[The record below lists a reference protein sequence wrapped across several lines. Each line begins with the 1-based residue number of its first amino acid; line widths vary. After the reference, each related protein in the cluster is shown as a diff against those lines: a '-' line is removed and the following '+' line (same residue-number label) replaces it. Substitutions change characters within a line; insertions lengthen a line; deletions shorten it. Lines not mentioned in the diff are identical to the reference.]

1 MFTKL
6 KKSLQKSDSD
16 QGFTIIEVMI
26 VLAIAGLILLIV
38 FLAVPALQRN
48 SRNTQ
53 RKSSASQI
61 LTSVSNYVSNNNGT
75 VPNTQALLNTATS
88 DYNPGFFLTANVFYG
103 NNTAIDN
110 TPSQAGS
117 EAANNL
123 TTEDVIYY
131 NGTVCT
137 GNTATVTG
145 ASPRSYAITY
155 AVETGGGRTEQCLG
169 N

>member
-1 MFTKL
+1 MFTKP
-6 KKSLQKSDSD
+6 KKSKGETEK
-16 QGFTIIEVMI
+16 GFTIIEVMI

-53 RKSSASQI
+53 RKSAASQI

-75 VPNTQALLNTATS
+75 IPTSQALLDAARA
-88 DYNPGFFLTANVFYG
+88 DYNPGFYTTANIFFG
-103 NNTAIDN
+103 TRTAIDN
-110 TPSQAGS
+110 TPSASGS

-131 NGTVCT
+131 NGAICN
-137 GNTATVTG
+137 GNTATITG

-155 AVETGGGRTEQCLG
+155 AVETGNGRTEQCLD

>member
-6 KKSLQKSDSD
+6 KKSQGEAEK
-16 QGFTIIEVMI
+16 GFTIIEVMI

-53 RKSSASQI
+53 RKSAASQV

-75 VPNTQALLNTATS
+75 IPNTQALLDTARS
-88 DYNPGFFLTANVFYG
+88 DYRPGFYVVANIFYHA
-103 NNTAIDN
+103 NTAID
-110 TPSQAGS
+110 TSAAAAGS
-117 EAANNL
+117 ESATNL
-123 TTEDVIYY
+123 TTEDIIYY
-131 NGTVCT
+131 NGAICN
-137 GNTATVTG
+137 GNTATATG
-145 ASPRSYAITY
+145 ASPRSYAVTY
-155 AVETGGGRTEQCLG
+155 AIESGGGPVPQCID